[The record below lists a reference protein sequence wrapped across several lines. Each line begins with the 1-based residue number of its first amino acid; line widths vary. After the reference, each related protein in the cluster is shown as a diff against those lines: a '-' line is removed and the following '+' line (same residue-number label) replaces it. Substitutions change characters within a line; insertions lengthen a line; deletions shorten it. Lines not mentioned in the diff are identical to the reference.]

1 MPPQITP
8 RLARRAGKFPNR
20 IREYRLKAGLTQRA
34 LGTLVGT
41 GRSVISAWERGLA
54 IPRLPTLFRLAKI
67 LNTLSEALYYSFYA
81 PGAAGK
87 ESRAS

>member
-8 RLARRAGKFPNR
+8 RLAQRAAKFPNR

-34 LGTLVGT
+34 LAKLVGT

-54 IPRLPTLFRLAKI
+54 LPRIPTLFRLAKI
-67 LNTLSEALYYSFYA
+67 LNTLTEALYYSFYA
-81 PGAAGK
+81 PGAAKKEGK
-87 ESRAS
+87 A

>member
-20 IREYRLKAGLTQRA
+20 IREYRLKAGLTQHA
-34 LGTLVGT
+34 LGKLLGK

-54 IPRLPTLFRLAKI
+54 LPRLPTLFQLAKA
-67 LNTLSEALYYSFYA
+67 LNTLTEALYYSLYA
-81 PGAAGK
+81 PGNGGI
-87 ESRAS
+87 R